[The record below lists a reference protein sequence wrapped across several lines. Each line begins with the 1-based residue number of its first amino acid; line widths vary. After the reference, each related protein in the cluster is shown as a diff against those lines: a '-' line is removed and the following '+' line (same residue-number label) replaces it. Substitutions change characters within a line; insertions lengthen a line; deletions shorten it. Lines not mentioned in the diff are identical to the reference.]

1 MASVTGPI
9 FPFLVESK
17 VEQYLK
23 INCSHPQSFNHER
36 AFKLSDIASSI
47 GMVLVL
53 RAITAA
59 SVGSFFISEGSRV
72 GIPAYMDTCI
82 PDFLRLF
89 AISDEPVKSS
99 PIIPSFIIRSLFYNA
114 CFSNCVTIFSLTQGV
129 TSSLND

>member
-23 INCSHPQSFNHER
+23 INCSHPQFFNHER

-59 SVGSFFISEGSRV
+59 SVSSFFISEGSRV
-72 GIPAYMDTCI
+72 GTVSYTH
-82 PDFLRLF
+82 LR
-89 AISDEPVKSS
+89 AHE
-99 PIIPSFIIRSLFYNA
+99 
-114 CFSNCVTIFSLTQGV
+114 T
-129 TSSLND
+129 